1 MVGPI
6 SQYKGLAKNM
16 NRPFVQKLE
25 DLIGKPKVLASDAE
39 LLCYS
44 YDSTPLVSHR
54 PDAVVRVAS
63 EEDIRLTL
71 EFAAAEGLPV
81 TTRGSGTGLSGGSVP
96 VRGGI
101 VLLTTGMNRIIEVD
115 ADDLSVTVEPGVITA
130 DLHAAVEAKGLF
142 YPPDPGSMKIS
153 TIGGNV
159 AENAGGLRGLKYGIT
174 GDYLLSLDTYFIDGS
189 KVRYGT
195 KCVKDVAG
203 YNLVKFLA
211 GTEGTI
217 GIFSKI
223 ILKLIPKP
231 RTKTTFLA
239 LYDDIL
245 DAARTVSAII
255 SRKII
260 PSTLELMDSVTINC
274 VEDHV
279 KIGLPR
285 DVEAL
290 LLIETDGHPEVVREE
305 AAGIEEACRGNRVRT
320 LRVAQ
325 NAAESDELFTARR
338 NALTSLARVK
348 PTTIL
353 EDITV
358 PRPLIPEMMATIQQ
372 AAKQFRIR
380 IGTFGHAGDGN
391 LHPTCLTDERDAE
404 EIHRVEQ
411 AYDMIFD
418 KAISL
423 GGTISGE
430 HGTGI
435 TKAKY
440 LPRMVGP
447 KAMEVMMR
455 IKKSFDPQGRL
466 NPGKIFLQP
475 TE

>member
-1 MVGPI
+1 
-6 SQYKGLAKNM
+6 M
-16 NRPFVQKLE
+16 NRPFVQRLE
-25 DLIGKPKVLASDAE
+25 ELIGKGKVLSSEAT

-54 PDAVVRVAS
+54 PDAVVRVTS
-63 EEDIRLTL
+63 EEDIRLVL
-71 EFAAAEGLPV
+71 EFAAREGLPV
-81 TTRGSGTGLSGGSVP
+81 TPRGSGTGLSGGSVP
-96 VRGGI
+96 VTGGI
-101 VLLTTGMNRIIEVD
+101 VLLTTAMDRIIEID
-115 ADDLSVTVEPGVITA
+115 ANDLSVIVEPGVITA
-130 DLHAAVEAKGLF
+130 NLHAAVEAQGLF
-142 YPPDPGSMKIS
+142 YPPDPGSMKVS

-174 GDYLLSLDTYFIDGS
+174 GDYVLALETYLIDGS

-203 YNLVKFLA
+203 YNLTKFLT
-211 GTEGTI
+211 GSEGTI

-223 ILKLIPKP
+223 TLKLIPKP
-231 RTKTTFLA
+231 RTKKTFLA
-239 LYDDIL
+239 LYDDII

-260 PSTLELMDSVTINC
+260 PSTLELMDSVTIGC

-285 DVEAL
+285 DVDAL

-305 AAGIEEACRGNRVRT
+305 AAGIEEACLANKARS
-320 LRVAQ
+320 LRVAKDLK
-325 NAAESDELFTARR
+325 ESEELFTARR
-338 NALTSLARVK
+338 NALTALARVK

-353 EDITV
+353 EDVTV
-358 PRPLIPEMMATIQQ
+358 PRPAIPEMMATIKE
-372 AAKQFRIR
+372 AAKKYEIT

-391 LHPTCLTDERDAE
+391 LHPTCLTDERDKH
-404 EIHRVEQ
+404 EIHRVEE
-411 AYDMIFD
+411 AYELIFA

-435 TKAKY
+435 TKSKY
-440 LPRMVGP
+440 LPQMVGP
-447 KAMEVMMR
+447 KAIEVMRR
-455 IKKSFDPQGRL
+455 IKRAFDPDGRL
-466 NPGKIFLQP
+466 NPGKIFP
-475 TE
+475 KDME

>member
-1 MVGPI
+1 MGASLVRELELRVG
-6 SQYKGLAKNM
+6 K
-16 NRPFVQKLE
+16 E
-25 DLIGKPKVLASDAE
+25 KVLSSETE

-44 YDSTPLVSHR
+44 YDATPLVSHK
-54 PDAVVRVAS
+54 PDAIVKVTS
-63 EEDIRLTL
+63 EDDIRLAL
-71 EFAAAEGLPV
+71 EFAAKHGIPV

-96 VRGGI
+96 VEGGI
-101 VLLTTGMNRIIEVD
+101 VLLTTAMNKILEIEE
-115 ADDLSVTVEPGVITA
+115 ADLSCTVEPGVITA
-130 DLHAAVEAKGLF
+130 DLHSAVEAKNLF

-174 GDYLLSLDTYFIDGS
+174 GDYVLALDTYLIDGS
-189 KVRYGT
+189 KVHYGT

-203 YNLVKFLA
+203 YNLTKFLT
-211 GTEGTI
+211 GSEGTI

-223 ILKLIPKP
+223 TLKLIPKP
-231 RTKTTFLA
+231 RTKKTFLA
-239 LYDDIL
+239 LYDDVL

-279 KIGLPR
+279 NIGLPR

-290 LLIETDGHPEVVREE
+290 LLIEADGHPEVVKEE
-305 AAGIEEACRGNRVRT
+305 AAGIEEACKANRART
-320 LRVAQ
+320 LRVAKD
-325 NAAESDELFTARR
+325 AKESDELFTARR
-338 NALTSLARVK
+338 NALSSLARVK

-353 EDITV
+353 EDVTV
-358 PRPLIPEMMATIQQ
+358 PRPAIPEMMATIKE
-372 AAKQFRIR
+372 AAQHFGIR

-391 LHPTCLTDERDAE
+391 LHPTCLTDERDKD
-404 EIHRVEQ
+404 EIHRVEE
-411 AYDMIFD
+411 AYEVIFA

-435 TKAKY
+435 TKSKY
-440 LPRMVGP
+440 LPKMVGP
-447 KAMEVMMR
+447 KAIDVMMR
-455 IKKSFDPQGRL
+455 IKRAFDPEGRL
-466 NPGKIFLQP
+466 NPGKIFPSQMD
-475 TE
+475 

>member
-1 MVGPI
+1 MKAPI
-6 SQYKGLAKNM
+6 AQPLI
-16 NRPFVQKLE
+16 
-25 DLIGKPKVLASDAE
+25 DLLGKEKVLSSDAE

-44 YDSTPLVSHR
+44 YDATPLVSHR
-54 PDAVVRVAS
+54 ADAVVLVSA
-63 EEDIRLTL
+63 EEDIARVL
-71 EFAAAEGLPV
+71 EFAAKEGLPV

-96 VRGGI
+96 VKGGI
-101 VLLTTGMNRIIEVD
+101 LLVTTGMKRILEID
-115 ADDLSVTVEPGVITA
+115 ANDLSATVEPGVITA
-130 DLHAAVEAKGLF
+130 DIHAAVESQGLF

-174 GDYLLSLDTYFIDGS
+174 GDYVLALETYLVDGS

-203 YNLVKFLA
+203 YNLTKFMI

-223 ILKLIPKP
+223 TLRLIPKP
-231 RTKTTFLA
+231 RSKKTFLA
-239 LYDDIL
+239 LYDDVI
-245 DAARTVSAII
+245 DACRTVSAII
-255 SRKII
+255 AKKTI

-279 KIGLPR
+279 NIGLPR
-285 DVEAL
+285 DAAAL
-290 LLIETDGHPEVVREE
+290 LLIETDGHPEVVAEE
-305 AAGIEEACRGNRVRT
+305 AEVIERACRDNGART
-320 LRVAQ
+320 LRA
-325 NAAESDELFTARR
+325 AKDTAESDELFTARR
-338 NALTSLARVK
+338 NALSSLARVK

-353 EDITV
+353 EDVTV
-358 PRPLIPEMMATIQQ
+358 PRPAIPEMMAAIRN
-372 AAKQFRIR
+372 AAEKFHLT

-391 LHPTCLTDERDAE
+391 LHPTCLTDERDKD

-411 AYDMIFD
+411 AYDVIFD

-435 TKAKY
+435 TKSKY
-440 LPRMVGP
+440 LPRLVGP
-447 KAMEVMMR
+447 KALEVMHR
-455 IKKSFDPQGRL
+455 LKAAFDPEGRL
-466 NPGKIFLQP
+466 NPGKIFLP
-475 TE
+475 ETE

>member
-1 MVGPI
+1 MLGE
-6 SQYKGLAKNM
+6 K
-16 NRPFVQKLE
+16 
-25 DLIGKPKVLASDAE
+25 KVLHSNAD

-44 YDSTPLVSHR
+44 YDATPLLSHK
-54 PDAVVRVAS
+54 PDAVALPHS
-63 EEDIRLTL
+63 EDDMALIL
-71 EFAAAEGLPV
+71 EFAAREGIPV

-96 VRGGI
+96 TRGGI
-101 VLLTTGMNRIIEVD
+101 LLVTTAMNRILEFD
-115 ADDLSVTVEPGVITA
+115 PDDLSVTVEPGVITA
-130 DLHAAVEAKGLF
+130 DIHALVEAQELF

-159 AENAGGLRGLKYGIT
+159 AENAGGLRGLKYGVT
-174 GDYLLSLDTYFIDGS
+174 ADYLLSLDTWLIDGS

-203 YNLVKFLA
+203 YNLTKFLA

-223 ILKLIPKP
+223 ALKLIPKP
-231 RTKTTFLA
+231 QTKQTFLA
-239 LYDDIL
+239 LYDDIV

-255 SRKII
+255 SRRVI
-260 PSTLELMDSVTINC
+260 PSTLELMDSVTVNC

-279 KIGLPR
+279 NIGLPR

-305 AAGIEEACRGNRVRT
+305 AAIIQEACVANKART
-320 LRVAQ
+320 LRVA
-325 NAAESDELFTARR
+325 ADPKESEELFTARR
-338 NALTSLARVK
+338 NALTALARVR

-353 EDITV
+353 EDVTV
-358 PRPLIPEMMATIQQ
+358 PRPAIPEMMVAIKQ
-372 AAKQFRIR
+372 AAQEYGIT

-391 LHPTCLTDERDAE
+391 LHPTCLTDERDKD

-411 AYDMIFD
+411 AYEVIFE

-430 HGTGI
+430 HGTGVS
-435 TKAKY
+435 KAKY

-447 KAMEVMMR
+447 KAVEVMKR
-455 IKKSFDPQGRL
+455 IKKAFDPEGRL
-466 NPGKIFLQP
+466 NPGKIFLADA
-475 TE
+475 EENS

>member
-1 MVGPI
+1 MK
-6 SQYKGLAKNM
+6 S
-16 NRPFVQKLE
+16 RFVQKLE
-25 DLIGKPKVLASDAE
+25 EVVGKSKVLSSEAE

-44 YDSTPLVSHR
+44 YDSAPLISHK
-54 PDAVVRVAS
+54 PDAVVRVIS
-63 EEDIRLTL
+63 EEDIHRTL
-71 EFAAAEGLPV
+71 EFAALEGLPV
-81 TTRGSGTGLSGGSVP
+81 TARGSGTGLSGGSVP

-101 VLLTTGMNRIIEVD
+101 VIVTTAMSRIIEID
-115 ADDLSVTVEPGVITA
+115 TDDLSVTVEPGVITA

-142 YPPDPGSMKIS
+142 YPPDPGSMKVC

-174 GDYLLSLDTYFIDGS
+174 GDYVLSLDTYLIDGS
-189 KVRYGT
+189 KVHYGT

-203 YNLVKFLA
+203 YNLTKFLT
-211 GTEGTI
+211 GSEGTI

-223 ILKLIPKP
+223 TLKLIPQP
-231 RTKTTFLA
+231 RTKKTFLA
-239 LYDDIL
+239 LYDDVI

-255 SRKII
+255 SSKII

-279 KIGLPR
+279 MMGLPR
-285 DVEAL
+285 DVAAL

-305 AAGIEEACRGNRVRT
+305 ASAIEEACKTNRART
-320 LRVAQ
+320 VRVAKDLK
-325 NAAESDELFTARR
+325 ESEELFTARR
-338 NALTSLARVK
+338 NALTALARVK

-353 EDITV
+353 EDVTV
-358 PRPLIPEMMATIQQ
+358 PRQAIPEMIAAIQD
-372 AAKQFRIR
+372 AAKKYSIK

-391 LHPTCLTDERDAE
+391 LHPTCLTDERDTA
-404 EIHRVEQ
+404 EIHRVES
-411 AYDMIFD
+411 AYDEIFA

-440 LPRMVGP
+440 LPKMVGP
-447 KAMEVMMR
+447 KAIEVMRR
-455 IKKSFDPQGRL
+455 IKKAFDPEGRL
-466 NPGKIFLQP
+466 NPGKIFLEN
-475 TE
+475 TDSSHE

>member
-1 MVGPI
+1 MK
-6 SQYKGLAKNM
+6 S
-16 NRPFVQKLE
+16 RFVQKLE
-25 DLIGKPKVLASDAE
+25 EVVGKSKVLSSEAE

-44 YDSTPLVSHR
+44 YDSAPLISHR
-54 PDAVVRVAS
+54 PDAVVRVIS
-63 EEDIRLTL
+63 EEDIHRTL
-71 EFAAAEGLPV
+71 EFAALEGLPV

-101 VLLTTGMNRIIEVD
+101 VIVTTAMSRIIEID
-115 ADDLSVTVEPGVITA
+115 TDDLSVTVEPGVITA

-142 YPPDPGSMKIS
+142 YPPDPGSMKVC

-174 GDYLLSLDTYFIDGS
+174 GDYVLSLDTYLIDGS

-203 YNLVKFLA
+203 YNLTKFLT
-211 GTEGTI
+211 GSEGTI

-223 ILKLIPKP
+223 TLKLIPQP
-231 RTKTTFLA
+231 RTKKTFLA
-239 LYDDIL
+239 LYDDVI

-255 SRKII
+255 SSKII

-279 KIGLPR
+279 MMGLPR
-285 DVEAL
+285 DVAAL

-305 AAGIEEACRGNRVRT
+305 ASAIEEACKTNRART
-320 LRVAQ
+320 VRVAKDLK
-325 NAAESDELFTARR
+325 ESEELFTARR
-338 NALTSLARVK
+338 NALTALARVK

-353 EDITV
+353 EDVTV
-358 PRPLIPEMMATIQQ
+358 PRQAIPEMIAAIQD
-372 AAKQFRIR
+372 AAKKYSIK

-391 LHPTCLTDERDAE
+391 LHPTCLTDERDTA
-404 EIHRVEQ
+404 EIHRVES
-411 AYDMIFD
+411 AYDEIFA

-447 KAMEVMMR
+447 KAIEVMRR
-455 IKKSFDPQGRL
+455 IKMAFDPEGRL
-466 NPGKIFLQP
+466 NPGKIFLEN
-475 TE
+475 TDGSHE